1 MEEDI
6 IVIDYPSREQRI
18 QQLKEE
24 LQETDYIALKA
35 YEGQDCSQYGDWKVK
50 RQEIRDEINRIDS
63 MLEEE
68 WDKENTEVKTS
79 DNINSL

>member
-6 IVIDYPSREQRI
+6 LVINYPSREQRI

-35 YEGQDCSQYGDWKVK
+35 YEGQDCSQYGEWKVK
-50 RQEIRDEINRIDS
+50 RQEIRDEINRINIMSD
-63 MLEEE
+63 ED
-68 WDKENTEVKTS
+68 WRKENDKKDEK
-79 DNINSL
+79 DY